1 MQELYEVVKFL
12 KDPAEFTTL
21 GGRLPKGVLLT
32 GPPGTGKTLL
42 AKAVAGE
49 AGVVSFGSIS
59 LSENLTKMLGQPFL
73 YASGSE
79 FDEMYVGVGA
89 KRVRELFE
97 TARKQQPSIIFI
109 DELDAVGGRRNGREG
124 QWSRQVRFRHYNY
137 TKHVI
142 VANTFCP

>member
-1 MQELYEVVKFL
+1 M
-12 KDPAEFTTL
+12 
-21 GGRLPKGVLLT
+21 LT

-49 AGVVSFGSIS
+49 AGVVSSQQLNQFSDHAEIS
-59 LSENLTKMLGQPFL
+59 DKPFL

-97 TARKQQPSIIFI
+97 TARKQQPSIVFI

-124 QWSRQVRFRHYNY
+124 QWSRQVRRLNSRFNIYLTCLPLDTQPTSNGAGRILGY
-137 TKHVI
+137 
-142 VANTFCP
+142 